1 MNKPPDV
8 VLTMQFEIFPDQMF
22 LRREA
27 TTQRAPRFFK
37 MVVHRDLFGGAAL
50 MRESGHIGRAGH
62 LRIEH
67 HPDEGAAVDALA
79 LLAAKKRKY
88 GYQ

>member
-8 VLTMQFEIFPDQMF
+8 ALTMQFEIFPDHMF

-27 TTQRAPRFFK
+27 TGRDAPRFFK
-37 MVVHRDLFGGAAL
+37 MVVHRDLFGGASL
-50 MRESGHIGRAGH
+50 MRESGRVGRAGH

-67 HPDEGAAVDALA
+67 HQDEGAAVDALA
-79 LLAAKKRKY
+79 LLATKKREY
-88 GYQ
+88 GYR